1 MIVFSGF
8 TERKSFF
15 IVLNNKVYFDISVSI
30 EDIKIIYYIKK
41 KQNWVLVNCCHEIF
55 GVNPI

>member
-8 TERKSFF
+8 TEIKGFF

-30 EDIKIIYYIKK
+30 EDIQIIYYIKK
-41 KQNWVLVNCCHEIF
+41 T
-55 GVNPI
+55 

>member
-8 TERKSFF
+8 SERKSFF

-30 EDIKIIYYIKK
+30 EDIQIIYYIKK